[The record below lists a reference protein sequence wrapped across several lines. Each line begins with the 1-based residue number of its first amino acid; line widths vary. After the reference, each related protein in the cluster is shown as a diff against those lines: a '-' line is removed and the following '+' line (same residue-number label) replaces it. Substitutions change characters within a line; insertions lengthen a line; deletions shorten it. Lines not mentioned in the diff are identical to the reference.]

1 MKRSPDPPPTEAARF
16 PHERPILLAVVFGVL
31 VWSGVEPYHRWAWA
45 AEVVWVAVG
54 LPLVIATRRRFP
66 LTPLLERLLA
76 LHAVFLAVGGHYT
89 YTRTPPGEW
98 LQEWLDLSRNPYDR
112 IGHFLQ
118 GFVPAILAR
127 EVLLRR
133 SPLGRGTWLAFLVVC
148 VCLAFSAF
156 FELLEWW
163 AAVFTGAGR
172 EGALA
177 EQGDP
182 WDTQWDMFSCLL
194 GAVASLVLLSRR
206 HDRELA
212 TTTRR
217 SDRSE
222 SHDCRTSSEP
232 PSASRLS

>member
-1 MKRSPDPPPTEAARF
+1 METRPRTYGSPARL
-16 PHERPILLAVVFGVL
+16 PHERVLLLAVVVGFL
-31 VWSGVEPYHRWAWA
+31 VWSGIRPHHWGAWA
-45 AEVVWVAVG
+45 AEVFWVLAGV
-54 LPLVIATRRRFP
+54 PLLIATHRRFP

-76 LHAVFLAVGGHYT
+76 LHAVFLVIGGHYT
-89 YTRTPPGEW
+89 YTLTPPGEW
-98 LQEWLDLSRNPYDR
+98 LQEWLNLARNPYDR

-127 EVLLRR
+127 EILLRR
-133 SPLGRGTWLAFLVVC
+133 RVLPRGRWLGFLVVC

-163 AAVFTGAGR
+163 AAVFSGAGR

-177 EQGDP
+177 EQGDE

-194 GAVASLVLLSRR
+194 GTVASLLLLSRR

-212 TTTRR
+212 AVAEKPT
-217 SDRSE
+217 
-222 SHDCRTSSEP
+222 
-232 PSASRLS
+232 